1 MAYCYF
7 RGYAVGFLLT
17 FIVLVQA
24 VQFDAMRSLERM
36 RQLYVTAFL
45 AAAFTLSPALLE
57 AAEKTCSTAT
67 LQGAFGYT
75 VTGFFPGGVP
85 FAAVG
90 KIVFNG
96 SGLVTTTRTLSNG
109 GTIVRANTGSGTYSI
124 NADCTGSFTITAGG
138 LGQLELDI
146 VLDDEADQIRGIA
159 VNPGLVLTLEGRKQ
173 GKK

>member
-1 MAYCYF
+1 
-7 RGYAVGFLLT
+7 
-17 FIVLVQA
+17 
-24 VQFDAMRSLERM
+24 M

-45 AAAFTLSPALLE
+45 AAFTLSSPLLE

-67 LQGAFGYT
+67 LQGAYGYT

-109 GTIVRANTGSGTYSI
+109 GTIVRADTGSGTYSL
-124 NADCTGSFTITAGG
+124 NADCTGSFTIQQAGWG
-138 LGQLELDI
+138 SLS
-146 VLDDEADQIRGIA
+146 
-159 VNPGLVLTLEGRKQ
+159 
-173 GKK
+173 